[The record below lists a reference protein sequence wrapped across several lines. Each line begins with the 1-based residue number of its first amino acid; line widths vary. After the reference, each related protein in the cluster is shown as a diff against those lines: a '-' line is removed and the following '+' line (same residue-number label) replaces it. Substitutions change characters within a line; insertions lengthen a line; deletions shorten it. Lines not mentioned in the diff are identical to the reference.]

1 MKRKDARECV
11 FKLIF
16 EYEVQ
21 RGEFDE
27 LTSQFFS
34 LNPDADKQEEYIK
47 ATVSLVLD
55 NINQLDMLIAENSKS
70 RVHDRISRVSLA
82 SLRVGLA
89 EMLYS
94 DLEDSIAI
102 SEAVRIAKK
111 YEGSKASSFVN
122 GLLSTVYKKSGG
134 KGE

>member
-1 MKRKDARECV
+1 MTRKDARECV
-11 FKLIF
+11 FKFIF

-21 RGEFDE
+21 RDE
-27 LTSQFFS
+27 KEELLSMFFS
-34 LNPDADKQEEYIK
+34 LNPAAEEQAEYIK
-47 ATVSLVLD
+47 ELSDCILD
-55 NINQLDMLIAENSKS
+55 NINQIDMLIAENSKN

-82 SLRVGLA
+82 ALRVGLA

-94 DLEDSIAI
+94 DLDDSIAI
-102 SEAVRIAKK
+102 SETVRIAKK
-111 YEGSKASSFVN
+111 YEGTKASAFVN